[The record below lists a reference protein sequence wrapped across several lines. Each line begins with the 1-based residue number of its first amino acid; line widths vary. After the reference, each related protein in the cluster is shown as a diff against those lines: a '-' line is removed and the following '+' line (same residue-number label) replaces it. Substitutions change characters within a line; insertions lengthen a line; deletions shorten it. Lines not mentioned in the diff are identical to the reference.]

1 MNYWLLAR
9 PSFSFLSD
17 YKISLQLPESDVSP
31 PRRSLGFLLSLA
43 SALKQTA
50 HGQKL
55 IHKSA
60 TAVIQNNDQCYI
72 FPHSI

>member
-43 SALKQTA
+43 SAL
-50 HGQKL
+50 
-55 IHKSA
+55 SA
-60 TAVIQNNDQCYI
+60 PQSLCVSLH
-72 FPHSI
+72 HSPL

>member
-9 PSFSFLSD
+9 PSFSFLSH

-43 SALKQTA
+43 SALKQTQ
-50 HGQKL
+50 HRDK
-55 IHKSA
+55 
-60 TAVIQNNDQCYI
+60 N
-72 FPHSI
+72 

>member
-43 SALKQTA
+43 SALKQTQ
-50 HGQKL
+50 HTDK
-55 IHKSA
+55 
-60 TAVIQNNDQCYI
+60 N
-72 FPHSI
+72 